1 MSNQTLATHRIS
13 ILFNTLDFKIVSS
26 ILSDI
31 ESSDVWNWK
40 IDEFGNRY
48 SPMKLFDVDFFHDT
62 DTDTDV
68 SAIIFESSSAIPLT
82 DAEAHA
88 ECSSVQQLITMI
100 RDAVKLH
107 SPSSLYV
114 RAFETRL
121 YTATYTSPLAF

>member
-1 MSNQTLATHRIS
+1 MSKQTLATHRIS

-31 ESSDVWNWK
+31 KSSDVWNWK

-68 SAIIFESSSAIPLT
+68 SAIIFESSAIPLT